1 MQSDPHFPAKK
12 DREKRNTNVAA
23 NQVRGKS
30 GTQEVGKDTQKRSSH
45 KVGSWLNVS
54 LAAAAAFAA
63 VLGWLV
69 GWGGGMVGN

>member
-1 MQSDPHFPAKK
+1 MVASGDPHFPAKK
-12 DREKRNTNVAA
+12 RQEKERNTNVAA

-54 LAAAAAFAA
+54 FAAAALAA

-69 GWGGGMVGN
+69 GWGVGW

>member
-1 MQSDPHFPAKK
+1 MSLPIKS
-12 DREKRNTNVAA
+12 
-23 NQVRGKS
+23 GKS

-54 LAAAAAFAA
+54 FAAAAFAA

-69 GWGGGMVGN
+69 GWLGGGMVGN